1 MKIKC
6 KECGS
11 LLLDT
16 KTGEGNYVIERE
28 VDIGIDDRWNL
39 VPVWG
44 DEVLVCTVCG
54 RKIKLSQL
62 KLLGIEVKE
71 NE

>member
-6 KECGS
+6 KKCGS

-28 VDIGIDDRWNL
+28 VDIKVDDRWNL

-44 DEVLVCTVCG
+44 SEMIVCTVCG
-54 RKIKLSQL
+54 RKIKKSQL
-62 KLLGIEVKE
+62 ELLGIEVKG

>member
-1 MKIKC
+1 MRLKC
-6 KECGS
+6 KGCGS

-16 KTGEGNYVIERE
+16 KTGEGSYTIERE
-28 VDIGIDDRWNL
+28 VDIKVDDRWNL

-44 DEVLVCTVCG
+44 EEMLVCTVCG

-62 KLLGIEVKE
+62 KLLGIEVSKK
-71 NE
+71 